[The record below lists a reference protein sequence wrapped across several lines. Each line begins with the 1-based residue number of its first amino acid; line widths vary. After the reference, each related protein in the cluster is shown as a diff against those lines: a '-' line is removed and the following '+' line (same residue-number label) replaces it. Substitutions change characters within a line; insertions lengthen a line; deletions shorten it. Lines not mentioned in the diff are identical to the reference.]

1 LFAVS
6 EDLILNRDIQY
17 KGASRKMFKTLKDK
31 IALSGV
37 TVLFIGVALLMFTFF
52 SAYGLLTADISPIS
66 TQDLVQ
72 TFGESLGPL
81 IAAAI
86 HIMYLGVMGWVS
98 SLITIR
104 GVTIMINAPKAE
116 TGAPQAPQ
124 QNPQLQL
131 KQAKAK
137 PEKVARPEAEPS
149 EPEMIV
155 IPLEEMEQQPQT
167 QQKSK
172 LAK

>member
-1 LFAVS
+1 
-6 EDLILNRDIQY
+6 
-17 KGASRKMFKTLKDK
+17 MFKTLKDK

-37 TVLFIGVALLMFTFF
+37 TVLFIGVALLIFTFF

-104 GVTIMINAPKAE
+104 GVTIMVHVPKAE
-116 TGAPQAPQ
+116 TFKSQVPQHK
-124 QNPQLQL
+124 PQLQP
-131 KQAKAK
+131 KQ
-137 PEKVARPEAEPS
+137 EKTKTQSEVKIDTEPS

-155 IPLEEMEQQPQT
+155 IPLEEMEQKPQAH
-167 QQKSK
+167 QKSK
-172 LAK
+172 STK

>member
-1 LFAVS
+1 M
-6 EDLILNRDIQY
+6 
-17 KGASRKMFKTLKDK
+17 MFKKFRDK

-37 TVLFIGVALLMFTFF
+37 TVLCIGVALLVFTFF
-52 SAYGLLTADISPIS
+52 SAYGFLTTDLSPVS

-72 TFGESLGPL
+72 TFGEALGPL

-104 GVTIMINAPKAE
+104 GVTILTHVPQPPK
-116 TGAPQAPQ
+116 PQ
-124 QNPQLQL
+124 QQLQQ
-131 KQAKAK
+131 KPQPQPQNAKAIPK
-137 PEKVARPEAEPS
+137 KRPEAKPS
-149 EPEMIV
+149 EPEMMV

-167 QQKSK
+167 QKK
-172 LAK
+172 TKRFA